1 MALALQRLLSTA
13 EASVQLLTLQN
24 SCSLTCL
31 RHFSAA
37 APHASK
43 KQNKGLGT
51 SRAEGTAPR
60 FYKYV
65 GVEQAKDQVC
75 LQVHIVVVNQLQS
88 DHV

>member
-1 MALALQRLLSTA
+1 MALALQRLLRAA
-13 EASVQLLTLQN
+13 EASAQLMALQN

-37 APHASK
+37 ALPATKS
-43 KQNKGLGT
+43 KGLGT

-65 GVEQAKDQVC
+65 GVEQASNQVC
-75 LQVHIVVVNQLQS
+75 ATGWCQLQ
-88 DHV
+88 

>member
-1 MALALQRLLSTA
+1 MALTLQRLMRAA
-13 EASVQLLTLQN
+13 EASVQLSTLQN

-75 LQVHIVVVNQLQS
+75 LQVPSGVADIMHTN
-88 DHV
+88 HV